1 MAKTLQRN
9 LLFRSGIEEEQKPDA
24 DASDND
30 EIYPDDWAFILD
42 GYSKL
47 YKHLNPDTCEV
58 DRIVKFILDANIP
71 VRGVNI
77 LNLKKT
83 ALEHPGY
90 VKAKYVSQQSG
101 HGQLQQR
108 TTAVGI

>member
-1 MAKTLQRN
+1 MLDLNGEGFCKSPKLCCVICFN
-9 LLFRSGIEEEQKPDA
+9 CSGIEEEEKPDE

-30 EIYPDDWAFILD
+30 EIYPDDWSFILD

-90 VKAKYVSQQSG
+90 VKAK
-101 HGQLQQR
+101 
-108 TTAVGI
+108 